1 MPLCPVTHEQV
12 VLRFP
17 SVFWDDAVDYFGAAP
32 AGGPAARGRCS
43 TFWNLHRWGGQPIL
57 AGLLSGLSADQARSA
72 FCLWFPPEGP
82 ILALHINMLSHPD
95 CLLQLGCQQA
105 HAINQA

>member
-1 MPLCPVTHEQV
+1 M
-12 VLRFP
+12 LRFP

-57 AGLLSGLSADQARSA
+57 AGLLSGLSADQVHLPWLLIQKVQGSHCTSTCSA
-72 FCLWFPPEGP
+72 MQT
-82 ILALHINMLSHPD
+82 ALQP
-95 CLLQLGCQQA
+95 GCQRA
-105 HAINQA
+105 HTLNQA

>member
-1 MPLCPVTHEQV
+1 V

-43 TFWNLHRWGGQPIL
+43 TFWNLHRWGGQPVL
-57 AGLLSGLSADQARSA
+57 AGLLSGLSADQAR
-72 FCLWFPPEGP
+72 
-82 ILALHINMLSHPD
+82 
-95 CLLQLGCQQA
+95 LL
-105 HAINQA
+105 